1 MKNNSNYFGLTPEI
15 AESIAK
21 SKDLGKGGSNF
32 PDPLIV
38 FRNKGL
44 FTKQE
49 LEKIDEIIE
58 ANPFDDVKVI
68 ADKVS
73 DYVQSIRPDGFAEGG
88 RIGYRSGKSVKGIA
102 ELLKLGKGQLKTAD
116 KIDRPAS
123 AKLNDEFKAFNE
135 RRSEYGGPRSDEYY
149 RKSLETEELVNVD
162 ELPIELLDAEAIM
175 VKYPGITERLARL
188 IGGDTNL
195 QRKAEALSAIDQA
208 MALRGAGKSA
218 DETIEILKREP
229 KTKMKKGGLAQILE
243 M

>member
-1 MKNNSNYFGLTPEI
+1 MPRRI
-15 AESIAK
+15 K
-21 SKDLGKGGSNF
+21 SSAANLSDK
-32 PDPLIV
+32 
-38 FRNKGL
+38 
-44 FTKQE
+44 
-49 LEKIDEIIE
+49 EKKFI
-58 ANPFDDVKVI
+58 
-68 ADKVS
+68 
-73 DYVQSIRPDGFAEGG
+73 
-88 RIGYRSGKSVKGIA
+88 
-102 ELLKLGKGQLKTAD
+102 
-116 KIDRPAS
+116 
-123 AKLNDEFKAFNE
+123 NE